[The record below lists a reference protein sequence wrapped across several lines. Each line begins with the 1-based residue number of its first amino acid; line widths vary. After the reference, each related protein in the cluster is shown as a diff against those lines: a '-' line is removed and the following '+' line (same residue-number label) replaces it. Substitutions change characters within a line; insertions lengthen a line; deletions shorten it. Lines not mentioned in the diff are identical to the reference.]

1 MACSDRINERYRDL
15 DVVRILAKKAA
26 NSLSVDMKIYKT
38 TCDGIQVYKFSPDW
52 QGEVT
57 ETVQF
62 DRTNSSNNILS
73 NNEDWRQISTKDQ
86 VKKGSFTKNPK

>member
-1 MACSDRINERYRDL
+1 MACSDRINERYMDL
-15 DVVRILAKKAA
+15 NTVRVLAKKAA

-38 TCDGIQVYKFSPDW
+38 ICDGIQVYKFSSDW

-62 DRTNSSNNILS
+62 DRTNTGNNVLS
-73 NNEDWRQISTKDQ
+73 NNEDWRQISTKKE
-86 VKKGSFTKNPK
+86 VKRRG